1 MRRATRPEETMI
13 DDSPFAPLEARAAAR
28 RASRASAVNRT
39 QPTDLMSGL
48 AVYDAISLAE
58 MDAVA
63 LLSRT
68 DTKFLLRVEQL
79 TEALP
84 LLGQHYRV
92 LEVAGSRLSP
102 YQTLYFDTPDFALY
116 RWHHA
121 GGRNRYKVRSREYL
135 QTRAAFFEV
144 KHKVNRFQ
152 TIKERIPTRQ
162 LVTRLTPE
170 TDRFLRA
177 RLPEEAAQLQPKLW
191 NLYGRITLVNRFFPE
206 RVTLDLDLRFD
217 NSEVTQR
224 LPGLVTAEVKQA
236 GRPRPTAFIQLMRR
250 LSIRAGG
257 FSKYCIGVSLTY
269 PHVKH
274 NNFLAQLRTVASLT
288 DGGDH
293 VRH

>member
-1 MRRATRPEETMI
+1 M
-13 DDSPFAPLEARAAAR
+13 DDSIYVTLEARAAAR
-28 RASRASAVNRT
+28 RASRSAALLRT
-39 QPTDLMSGL
+39 QPMDLSAGL
-48 AVYDAISLAE
+48 NAFDAITLAE

-84 LLGQHYRV
+84 LLSQHYRV

-102 YQTLYFDTPDFALY
+102 YHTLYFDTPDFALY
-116 RWHHA
+116 RWHHG
-121 GGRNRYKVRSREYL
+121 GGRNRFKVRSREYV

-162 LVTRLTPE
+162 FVTRLTPE

-177 RLPEEAAQLQPKLW
+177 RLPDTTAEMQPKLW

-217 NSEVTQR
+217 NGDEAQA

-250 LSIRAGG
+250 LGIRAGG
-257 FSKYCIGVSLTY
+257 FSKYCIGVSLIY
-269 PHVKH
+269 PHIKH

-288 DGGDH
+288 DGGNH
-293 VRH
+293 VGH